1 MVVACTC
8 VRMGGRLVCV
18 RVTFLMVTGMTN
30 HAGIA
35 SNLVLYSVSHST
47 YTIYMHAQC
56 YSCILHSTPL
66 WIFLTLM
73 YTKRCDTAD
82 DDKAGGGGYYV

>member
-1 MVVACTC
+1 
-8 VRMGGRLVCV
+8 MGGRLVCV

-35 SNLVLYSVSHST
+35 SNLVLVYSVSHST
-47 YTIYMHAQC
+47 YTIYVLNATLA
-56 YSCILHSTPL
+56 YSTTTPL
-66 WIFLTLM
+66 WTFLTLM

-82 DDKAGGGGYYV
+82 DDDAAGGGGYYV